1 MSLIVSSAVAR
12 VRIIVHCAGVTPL
25 GQAGAMSGVAVAPS
39 STIVAP
45 AEAGMRPQ
53 TATAPAVANKERFI
67 CRCNT
72 TAGRQLREVGAT
84 KADLAPVTERQLGP
98 EGPAEAQIFVTLT
111 AFGPFGPASSS
122 YETLTPSDSDR

>member
-1 MSLIVSSAVAR
+1 
-12 VRIIVHCAGVTPL
+12 
-25 GQAGAMSGVAVAPS
+25 
-39 STIVAP
+39 
-45 AEAGMRPQ
+45 MRPQ

-72 TAGRQLREVGAT
+72 TAGRQLRQVGAT
-84 KADLAPVTERQLGP
+84 KADLAPVTERRLGP